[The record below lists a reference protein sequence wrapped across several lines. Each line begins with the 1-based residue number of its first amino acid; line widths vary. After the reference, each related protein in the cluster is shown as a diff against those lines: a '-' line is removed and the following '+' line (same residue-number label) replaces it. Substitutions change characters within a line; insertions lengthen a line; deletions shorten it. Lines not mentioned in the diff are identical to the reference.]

1 MRERYGIVLV
11 GCGYI
16 GKAYLED
23 IAFRDQIRLV
33 GTADVDQ
40 HAAMAA
46 ARRYGAV
53 CWSADYR
60 ELIARSDVDIVII
73 ATYAQ
78 SHLAI
83 LKDCLKAGKHVLCE
97 KPMVARE
104 EELEEFLLAVRNAR
118 TKVLI
123 AHVLRHNDS
132 YRRLHDMIADGMIGE
147 PRVLRM
153 VQNHHHMG
161 QHRLTALLEDCSPV
175 VDCGVHYIDVA
186 RWFTGQEVQSIAGIG
201 SRISV
206 PEDAPHFDYGMLT
219 MRMSGGAVAYY
230 EAGWARTIAFQNLK
244 EFIGTKGRIRFT
256 LQSERY
262 FDREEG
268 DLIEYYDGQSG
279 RYQIINHQSVYKNMW
294 GQLLHLIRMIEA
306 GIPAEPTMEDAA
318 QAMRIA
324 FAGDRAIRTGAV
336 VHFSEK

>member
-1 MRERYGIVLV
+1 MSISMRRQW
-11 GCGYI
+11 
-16 GKAYLED
+16 
-23 IAFRDQIRLV
+23 RRLV
-33 GTADVDQ
+33 VTEQSV
-40 HAAMAA
+40 
-46 ARRYGAV
+46 
-53 CWSADYR
+53 WSADYR

-206 PEDAPHFDYGMLT
+206 PEDAPHFDLRHAYHADERRRSRLLRGRLGKNDCVSEPEGVYWNEGKNSLYT
-219 MRMSGGAVAYY
+219 AV
-230 EAGWARTIAFQNLK
+230 
-244 EFIGTKGRIRFT
+244 
-256 LQSERY
+256 
-262 FDREEG
+262 
-268 DLIEYYDGQSG
+268 
-279 RYQIINHQSVYKNMW
+279 
-294 GQLLHLIRMIEA
+294 
-306 GIPAEPTMEDAA
+306 
-318 QAMRIA
+318 
-324 FAGDRAIRTGAV
+324 
-336 VHFSEK
+336 

>member
-1 MRERYGIVLV
+1 MRKQHGIVLI

-16 GKAYLED
+16 GKSYLED
-23 IAFRDQIRLV
+23 ISFRDQVRLI
-33 GTADVDQ
+33 GTADVDPG
-40 HAAMAA
+40 AAAAA
-46 ARRYGAV
+46 ARRFGAD
-53 CWSADYR
+53 CWSTDYH
-60 ELIARSDVDIVII
+60 ELISRNDVDIVII

-78 SHLAI
+78 THLTI
-83 LKDCLKAGKHVLCE
+83 LKDCLDAGKHVLCE
-97 KPMVARE
+97 KPMVAKE
-104 EELEEFLLAVRNAR
+104 KELDDFLAAVRTAK

-132 YRRLHDMIADGMIGE
+132 YRRLHDMISEGMIGE

-161 QHRLTALLEDCSPV
+161 QHRLQALLKDCSPV

-186 RWFTGQEVQSIAGIG
+186 RWFTGQEVEYISGVG

-206 PEDAPHFDYGMLT
+206 DEDAPHVDYGMLT

-244 EFIGTKGRIRFT
+244 EFVGTKGRIRFT

-268 DLIEYYDGQSG
+268 DLIEYYDGETG
-279 RYQIINHQSVYKNMW
+279 RYQIINNRSVYKNMW
-294 GQLLHLIRMIEA
+294 GQVAHLIRMIEDNV
-306 GIPAEPTMEDAA
+306 PADPTLEDAA
-318 QAMRIA
+318 KAMRIA
-324 FAGDRAIRTGAV
+324 FAGDCAIRENRV
-336 VHFSEK
+336 ICLSEK

>member
-1 MRERYGIVLV
+1 MREQYGIVLV

-16 GKAYLED
+16 GRSYLED
-23 IAFRDQIRLV
+23 ISFRDQVRLI
-33 GTADVDQ
+33 GTADIDKG
-40 HAAMAA
+40 AASAA

-53 CWSADYR
+53 CWSVDYR
-60 ELIARSDVDIVII
+60 ELISRPDVDIVII

-78 SHLAI
+78 SHFPI
-83 LKDCLKAGKHVLCE
+83 LKECLKVGKHVLCE

-104 EELEEFLLAVRNAR
+104 EDLPEFLSLVSSAR
-118 TKVLI
+118 SKVLI

-132 YRRLHDMIADGMIGE
+132 YRRLHDMIEEGMIGE

-161 QHRLTALLEDCSPV
+161 QHRLMELLKDCSPV

-186 RWFTGQEVQSIAGIG
+186 RWFTGQEVTAISGMG

-206 PEDAPHFDYGMLT
+206 SDDAPHFDYGILT

-230 EAGWARTIAFQNLK
+230 EAGWAKTVAFQNLK

-279 RYQIINHQSVYKNMW
+279 RYQIINNQSIYKNMW
-294 GQLLHLIRMIEA
+294 GQVLHLIRMIET
-306 GIPAEPTMEDAA
+306 GVPGDPTMEDAA
-318 QAMRIA
+318 AAMRIA
-324 FAGDRAIRTGAV
+324 FAGDRAIREETV
-336 VHFSEK
+336 IRL

>member
-1 MRERYGIVLV
+1 MQKQYGVVLI

-16 GKAYLED
+16 GRSYLED
-23 IAFRDQIRLV
+23 IAFRDQVRLIAAV
-33 GTADVDQ
+33 DVDKGTA
-40 HAAMAA
+40 AAA
-46 ARRYGAV
+46 ARRYGAL
-53 CWSADYR
+53 CWATDYR
-60 ELIARSDVDIVII
+60 ELLARPDVDIVII
-73 ATYAQ
+73 ATYVQ
-78 SHLAI
+78 SHLQI
-83 LKDCLKAGKHVLCE
+83 LKDALKAGKHVLCE

-104 EELEEFLLAVRNAR
+104 EDLDEFLTAVRNADS
-118 TKVLI
+118 KVLV
-123 AHVLRHNDS
+123 AHVLRHNES

-161 QHRLTALLEDCSPV
+161 QRRLTELLKDCSPV

-186 RWFTGQEVQSIAGIG
+186 RWFTGQEVESISGVG

-206 PEDAPHFDYGMLT
+206 APDAPNFDYGMLT

-230 EAGWARTIAFQNLK
+230 EAGWARTVAFQNLK

-268 DLIEYYDGQSG
+268 DLIEYYDGQTG
-279 RYQIINHQSVYKNMW
+279 RYQVINNPSVYKNMW
-294 GQLLHLIRMIEA
+294 GQLSHLIRMIETDV
-306 GIPAEPTMEDAA
+306 PAEPTMEDAA

-324 FAGDRAIRTGAV
+324 FAGDRAIREGSV
-336 VHFSEK
+336 IRFS